1 MIIVY
6 NRVIVA
12 RSCNLG
18 AILAII
24 GGYMLSFKKLE
35 DILEITIKWE
45 LQMSDLYD
53 VAELGLKESKA
64 KELLSFLKES
74 HQRNLK
80 ILKELDINN
89 YGPDEWIK
97 FTADFGVFHQIPQHQ
112 ITRNSTAEDI
122 FSKVSLYEESLQS
135 VYKRVSEHTVSE
147 SQTEL
152 FASLATMKGNQ
163 ISAIENFMESFL
175 NTNLG

>member
-1 MIIVY
+1 
-6 NRVIVA
+6 
-12 RSCNLG
+12 
-18 AILAII
+18 
-24 GGYMLSFKKLE
+24 MLSFKKLE

-45 LQMSDLYD
+45 MQMSDLYD
-53 VAELGLKESKA
+53 VAELGLKEKEA
-64 KELLSFLKES
+64 KELLFFLKES
-74 HQRNLK
+74 HQKNLK
-80 ILKELDINN
+80 IIRKLDVNN

-122 FSKVSLYEESLQS
+122 FAKVSLYEDSLQS

-152 FASLATMKGNQ
+152 FASLAIMKGNQ
-163 ISAIENFMESFL
+163 LSAIGNFMESYF
-175 NTNLG
+175 NPNLG